1 MTSTRG
7 KNSFSS
13 STLSWTFWFDLL
25 NGYLCSKTGK
35 MQKNLVG
42 NESDAGSII
51 VSGKETLMSLDRE
64 PKYAQGIV

>member
-25 NGYLCSKTGK
+25 NGYLGSKTEK

-42 NESDAGSII
+42 NESDAGSTK
-51 VSGKETLMSLDRE
+51 VSGKEMLMSLDRE